1 MYFIYVA
8 ENDRIVVSETELK
21 FHNTVLDSQVVT
33 AELAGERI
41 SELRSLGAIV
51 CLPIARRLMHEYDKT
66 HSRVRV
72 NRYAPITVKLD
83 KLNIAARI
91 YGFSHYS
98 SGVDLTKYTVEY
110 SDEDSLLAHDL
121 DALFWALPYRI
132 TRIGTGEEVTGAE
145 ARGVLLEM
153 ALVRIRFNA
162 SEFLAQS
169 SAMISE
175 ALDFGN
181 VDTNENNGPSVE
193 LSDLELDMETATLD
207 EVIAIGVDMVDNM
220 EFYGDDGGLH
230 EWAPEGGAEYR

>member
-8 ENDRIVVSETELK
+8 KNDRIVVSETELK
-21 FHNTVLDSQVVT
+21 FHNTVLDSRVVT

-51 CLPIARRLMHEYDKT
+51 CLPIARRLVHEYDKT

-72 NRYAPITVKLD
+72 NRYAPITVELD
-83 KLNIAARI
+83 KLNIAASI

-162 SEFLAQS
+162 SEFLAS
-169 SAMISE
+169 ASAMISE
-175 ALDFGN
+175 ALDFGSFTAN
-181 VDTNENNGPSVE
+181 DNYPTQPEFDVP
-193 LSDLELDMETATLD
+193 DLDFETATLD
-207 EVIAIGVDMVDNM
+207 EVIDIGVDFVDDM

-230 EWAPEGGAEYR
+230 EWAPEGGTDF